1 MGGHNLEHS
10 KAVYFKILIALFVLT
25 VVTVGVTKIEFG
37 SVALGIVVGLLI
49 ASIKGFLVAGN
60 FMHLFDEVKS
70 IYWLLILS
78 AIFCIPLY
86 FIPLLWES
94 NLVTEDEYGPW
105 VGPQT
110 EQLQEVDSHD
120 NDESD
125 H

>member
-1 MGGHNLEHS
+1 LGGHNLEHS
-10 KAVYFKILIALFVLT
+10 KSVYFKILLALFLLT
-25 VVTVGVTKIEFG
+25 LVTVGVSYIDFG

-49 ASIKGFLVAGN
+49 ASFKGLLVAGN

-86 FIPLLWES
+86 FVPLLWEKD
-94 NLVTEDEYGPW
+94 LVTEEKLGPW
-105 VGPQT
+105 VGQAK
-110 EQLQEVDSHD
+110 EIRQKEAHS